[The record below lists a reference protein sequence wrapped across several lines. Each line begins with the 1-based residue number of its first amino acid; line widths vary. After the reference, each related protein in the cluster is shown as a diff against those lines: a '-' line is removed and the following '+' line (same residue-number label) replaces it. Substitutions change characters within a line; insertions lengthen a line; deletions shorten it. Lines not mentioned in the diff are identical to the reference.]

1 MGFSDLNNKRVGIL
15 YAEDDAETREMVA
28 SAIAADYPEY
38 TLHLAADGAEGLAL
52 FREHR
57 PEVVITDIQMPVMDG
72 IRMAEEIRD
81 IDSDAELIALTA
93 YSDTS
98 FLVSAIEAGFS
109 HYVLKPLYFDKLF
122 AVIEKS
128 LMVVSL
134 KRQVKEQNEQI
145 RLFAAELAKKST
157 ELESA
162 NRELEAFNYTVAHD
176 LRGPLNNMGLSFQT
190 ILELHGPQLDE
201 MSRKYLAN
209 GYNNAR
215 RMSQLIDVL
224 LEFSKLSHLEL
235 RLEAVDLS
243 AVAREIAQELKE
255 ASPECRHVFRIPDG
269 IMANGDA
276 RLLRVALNNLINNAW
291 KYTGKQ
297 DEAVIELGIMEIEDM
312 QVFFVRDNGTGFQ
325 QTDADNLFKLFQ
337 RLPGSEDFTG
347 SGIGLATVERIIRR
361 HGGSIWAEGKPG
373 KGATFYFTL

>member
-1 MGFSDLNNKRVGIL
+1 MGFTDLNNRGVGIL
-15 YAEDDAETREMVA
+15 YAEDDTETREMVA
-28 SAIAADYPEY
+28 SALAADYPEC

-81 IDSDAELIALTA
+81 IDPDAELIALTA

-109 HYVLKPLYFDKLF
+109 HYVLKPLDFDKLF
-122 AVIEKS
+122 AVVEKS
-128 LMVVSL
+128 LTVVIL

-190 ILELHGPQLDE
+190 ILELYGPQLDE

-209 GYNNAR
+209 GYNSAR

-255 ASPECRHVFRIPDG
+255 TSPERRHTFRIFDG

-325 QTDADNLFKLFQ
+325 QTDVDNLFKPFQ
-337 RLPGSEDFTG
+337 RLPGSEEFTG
-347 SGIGLATVERIIRR
+347 SGIGLATVDRIIRR
-361 HGGSIWAEGKPG
+361 HGGTIWAEGEPG